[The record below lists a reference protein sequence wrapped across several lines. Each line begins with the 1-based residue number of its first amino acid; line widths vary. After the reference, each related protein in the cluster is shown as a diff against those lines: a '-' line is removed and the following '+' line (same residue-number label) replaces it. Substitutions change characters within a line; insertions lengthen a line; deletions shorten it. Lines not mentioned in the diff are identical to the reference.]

1 MQIRD
6 QKIRDQTSTIM
17 LAEAQMNLIHELV
30 QKHTREELIWISG
43 YLAGIAKQKGSVN
56 GNSHITAN
64 VAAPAL
70 PAAVKTIT
78 LLYGTETGNAKRAA
92 ATAANKIKQQGQ
104 RVKLV
109 SADQYK
115 FHDLPKENNLLII
128 ISTQGDG
135 DPPVAAQKFY
145 DHLHTTADKLHDTS
159 FAVLALGSTSYPQFC
174 KTGIDV
180 DQQLERMG
188 GKRLLPVVK
197 CDDDFEEDADEWLN
211 KVIEKLTEVKIP
223 DVAITPTVAAA
234 KPLEKGKKYFNGT
247 VASNINLNDD
257 GSQKETHHIEFTLS
271 EELDYKP
278 GDAAG
283 VIPENQEDLVH
294 KILNIAG
301 VSGQESITYKTED
314 YLVYNLLIKKV
325 NIQNLSERLVKK
337 YAALIGQE
345 IPDTRMDFYDLLR
358 IYPVKDGEQFMAALQ
373 LLDPMA
379 PRLYSISSSP
389 AAHNGELHLT
399 IATDVFIKN
408 NEKAYG
414 LGSYYLNHLPVGT
427 ELPMFLHRQKH
438 FHLPPDDKDLIM
450 IGPGTGIAPLRSFI
464 AERDAIGA
472 TGRNWLFFGEQHFNT
487 DFLYQTEIQSWK
499 ETGALQKVS
508 LAFSRDQA
516 EKIYVQHRMQQEA
529 AELWD
534 WINNGAYIAVCGA
547 KNPMSKDVE
556 QALIS
561 IISAYGNL
569 SPEAATAYLAQLSK
583 DGRYAKD
590 VW

>member
-1 MQIRD
+1 
-6 QKIRDQTSTIM
+6 M
-17 LAEAQMNLIHELV
+17 LAEAQMNLINELV

-43 YLAGIAKQKGSVN
+43 YLAGIAKQNGSVN
-56 GNSHITAN
+56 GIGHITTN
-64 VAAPAL
+64 IAAPAL

-115 FHDLPKENNLLII
+115 FHELPKENNLLII

-145 DHLHTTADKLHDTS
+145 NHLHSTADKLHDTS

-180 DQQLERMG
+180 DQQLERLG
-188 GKRLLPVVK
+188 GKRLLPVAK
-197 CDDDFEEDADEWLN
+197 CDDDFEEDADAWVNTVL
-211 KVIEKLTEVKIP
+211 EKLMQVKTVEAP
-223 DVAITPTVAAA
+223 VTPVVVAP
-234 KPLEKGKKYFNGT
+234 KPVEKGKKYFNGK
-247 VASNINLNDD
+247 VVSNINLNDD
-257 GSQKETHHIEFTLS
+257 GSQKETHHIEFTLN

-294 KILNIAG
+294 KILNLAG
-301 VSGQESITYKTED
+301 VSGQEPITYKTED
-314 YLVYNLLIKKV
+314 YLVYNLLKKKV

-358 IYPVKDGEQFMAALQ
+358 IYPVKDIEQFMAALQ

-379 PRLYSISSSP
+379 PRLYSIASSP

-399 IATDVFIKN
+399 IATDTFIKN

-414 LGSYYLNHLPVGT
+414 LGSYYLNHLPVGA
-427 ELPMFLHRQKH
+427 ELNMFLHRQKH

-487 DFLYQTEIQSWK
+487 DFLYQTEIQGWK

-516 EKIYVQHRMQQEA
+516 EKIYVQHRMTQEA

-534 WINNGAYIAVCGA
+534 WINNGAYIAICGA

-556 QALIS
+556 QELIN
-561 IISAYGNL
+561 IISTYGKL

-583 DGRYAKD
+583 DGRYVKD